1 MQTAAPLVTSL
12 MAASLLGGC
21 ASGSTA
27 AGQANSNHP
36 VVVVTTAQSAT
47 KRSSDK
53 PAAPK
58 IDQAKV
64 AKESERLAGILGVL
78 RGSGEGDVND
88 VFGGV
93 VGGVGEA
100 FGTGGLGVRGVG
112 ISAGGA
118 GGLGGLGTIG
128 TIGHGSGFGRPAFD
142 TGSNDR
148 AKVKFGNVVVTGPLM
163 VDVVQRHVDDHRDD
177 VQSCHR
183 LEQAHAASRW
193 GSVTLRFT
201 IDETGRVSDVH
212 VYESTLYS
220 RDLESC
226 IAHAIGAFEFP
237 RPGSGGLITVLLPI
251 SF

>member
-100 FGTGGLGVRGVG
+100 FGTGGLGVLYPTALFADQVCDQLPFASRSSGRSWKFCIAARSCGSDDSIDRLAVAKGIVLADIHCVICVASDTCPEFECISCRTDRPRPLSIPTIIGDCRGV
-112 ISAGGA
+112 
-118 GGLGGLGTIG
+118 
-128 TIGHGSGFGRPAFD
+128 
-142 TGSNDR
+142 
-148 AKVKFGNVVVTGPLM
+148 
-163 VDVVQRHVDDHRDD
+163 
-177 VQSCHR
+177 
-183 LEQAHAASRW
+183 
-193 GSVTLRFT
+193 RFA
-201 IDETGRVSDVH
+201 
-212 VYESTLYS
+212 Y
-220 RDLESC
+220 
-226 IAHAIGAFEFP
+226 
-237 RPGSGGLITVLLPI
+237 
-251 SF
+251 